1 MVGGGTAGGRTV
13 GGGTAGGRTVG
24 AGGRVEPWGGGTAGG
39 GTVGGGTAGG
49 RTAANILQ
57 SVLLCH
63 GMLISG
69 LLMFLQ
75 YAL

>member
-39 GTVGGGTAGG
+39 

>member
-1 MVGGGTAGGRTV
+1 M

-49 RTAANILQ
+49 RTVGAGGRVEPWVVELQ
-57 SVLLCH
+57 VVELW
-63 GMLISG
+63 
-69 LLMFLQ
+69 
-75 YAL
+75 

>member
-1 MVGGGTAGGRTV
+1 M

-24 AGGRVEPWGGGTAGG
+24 AGGRVEPW
-39 GTVGGGTAGG
+39 GGGTAGG